1 MEPDVQ
7 KKKTID
13 EIKENGNL
21 VLFSQ
26 LIHIES
32 ISENL
37 VNDSIL
43 LVIVIKG
50 NAHIVVDNGE
60 IELKASDM
68 LIIKQS
74 IRYKQCVFSK
84 DIDFRA
90 IYIPRRNAEELIL
103 KNHISWTDYSMFTTY
118 YKTNL
123 LQNDLDILKL
133 YFDLIEKTTERGL
146 NGEEFLKQAFL
157 HGFLNIMDPYFGA
170 NYKLEQSTNNSILEK
185 FLRLVS
191 QTKPTPHTVE
201 WYAQELHI
209 TAKYL
214 STLCKNT
221 TGKSPRIIIENE
233 IFQQAKELLE
243 NSSYNIN
250 QISDILDFSNQ
261 SHFGTFIR
269 KISGKSPKQIRQD
282 VHVQK
287 RQ

>member
-74 IRYKQCVFSK
+74 IQYKQCVFSK

-103 KNHISWTDYSMFTTY
+103 KNHISWADYSTFTTY

-133 YFDLIEKTTERGL
+133 YFDLIEKITERGL
-146 NGEEFLKQAFL
+146 NGEELLKQAFL
-157 HGFLNIMDPYFGA
+157 QAFLNIMDPYFGA
-170 NYKLEQSTNNSILEK
+170 NYKIEQSTNNSIIEK

-214 STLCKNT
+214 STLCKNAT
-221 TGKSPRIIIENE
+221 NKSPRIIIETE

-269 KISGKSPKQIRQD
+269 KISGKSPKQIRQEA
-282 VHVQK
+282 HV
-287 RQ
+287 